1 MRDPKERLRNILDAV
16 ANIERYAVRGR
27 QAFESDELIQN
38 WFVRHLQIIGE
49 AAYALPKELRDQ
61 RPDIPWTDIIGMRHI
76 LVHDYFVIDVDI
88 VWDAVER
95 DLPDLKG
102 RSKGCYAHW
111 NQSLERC
118 QELPTIEK
126 HRLIGEAT

>member
-1 MRDPKERLRNILDAV
+1 MRDPEERLRDILDAI
-16 ANIERYAVRGR
+16 ANIERYSARGR

-61 RPDIPWTDIIGMRHI
+61 LPNIPWSEIIGMRHI
-76 LVHDYFVIDVDI
+76 LVHDYFVIDIDI

-102 RSKGCYAHW
+102 KIEGMLRALESK
-111 NQSLERC
+111 
-118 QELPTIEK
+118 P
-126 HRLIGEAT
+126 

>member
-1 MRDPKERLRNILDAV
+1 MRDPAERLRDILDAI

-61 RPDIPWTDIIGMRHI
+61 RPDIPWNEIIGMRHI
-76 LVHDYFVIDVDI
+76 LVHDYFVIDIDI
-88 VWDAVER
+88 VWDAVDR
-95 DLPDLKG
+95 DLPDLKDKVEG
-102 RSKGCYAHW
+102 LLRVLESK
-111 NQSLERC
+111 
-118 QELPTIEK
+118 P
-126 HRLIGEAT
+126 